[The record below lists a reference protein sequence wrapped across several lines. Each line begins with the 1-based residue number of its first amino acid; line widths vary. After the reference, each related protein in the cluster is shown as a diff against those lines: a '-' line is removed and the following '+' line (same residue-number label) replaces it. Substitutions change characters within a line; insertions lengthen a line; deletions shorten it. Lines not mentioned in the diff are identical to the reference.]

1 MRLFMKLLSTPD
13 MAEGRADGI
22 TDANEERND
31 LLEQQTEIEALQ
43 GIYDHDMSIIKDDT
57 EYKVS
62 VW

>member
-1 MRLFMKLLSTPD
+1 MKLLSTAD

-43 GIYDHDMSIIKDDT
+43 GTVVVY
-57 EYKVS
+57 
-62 VW
+62 